1 MLGSSS
7 SKDDVVAVTL
17 VDTLTGLAQ
26 NLALLLSLTLLYSVI
41 RPYSAKVPRV
51 VRQIVSGLLF
61 GLIAITAMHTP
72 FIIAPGVIADARYV
86 PILLAGPFGGPG
98 ATLTAAALAAADR
111 AWLGG
116 MGGAAGIGTIVTT
129 GLLGVM
135 VARWWRRREPRRP
148 ALAFIA
154 LGLALDAIV
163 LAWSAALPD
172 RELAQRVLSAAAVPV
187 GLFLP
192 FGTLVLGMLLVHE
205 SRRHD
210 ERERLALTQFAIER
224 ATEALF
230 WIDAEGR
237 IVNANAAATR
247 LTGYTRDELLTKRV
261 WELEADGSPER
272 WRAIWT
278 DAHAGRR
285 QVHERWYRRRDG
297 REVPLETSG
306 DFVAHDGR
314 EWVNFFARDVTERR
328 RVEQE
333 RAEHLAQEQALRAR
347 AEEAGVLKDQFLA
360 TLSHELRTPL
370 TSILGYAR
378 MLRDGSLPAAA
389 AGRALD
395 VIERNARAQ
404 VQLFNDLLDVSSV
417 MLGELRLDRQSVP
430 LPAVV
435 EAEVEA
441 ARGEAGR
448 AGLTL
453 EYEIAEPAPPPVTGD
468 VGRLQQVIRKLL
480 SNAIKF
486 TPPGGRVRVRVERA
500 GDEARVIV
508 SDTGVGIAPA
518 FLPHVFDRFRQA
530 DSSIT
535 RVYGGVG
542 LGLTLVRDL
551 VELHGGH
558 VIAQSAGDGAGATFT
573 VRLPLRRIGD
583 PAACDADVTGLAPDA
598 DPGRRA
604 ASHPR
609 G

>member
-1 MLGSSS
+1 L
-7 SKDDVVAVTL
+7 VVTL
-17 VDTLTGLAQ
+17 VDTLTGLAH

-41 RPYSAKVPRV
+41 RPYSPKVPRLV
-51 VRQIVSGLLF
+51 HQILSGVPF
-61 GLIAITAMHTP
+61 GIIAIAAMHTP
-72 FIIAPGVIADARYV
+72 FIIAPGVFADARV
-86 PILLAGPFGGPG
+86 IPVLLAGPFGGPG
-98 ATLTAAALAAADR
+98 AAVVAAALAAGGR
-111 AWLGG
+111 AWVGG
-116 MGGAAGIGTIVTT
+116 TGGAAGIGTIATA
-129 GLLGVM
+129 GLLGVA
-135 VARWWRRREPRRP
+135 VGWWWRRREPRRP
-148 ALAFIA
+148 ALTFLA
-154 LGLALDAIV
+154 LGVALDAIV
-163 LAWSAALPD
+163 LVWAAALPD
-172 RELAQRVLSAAAVPV
+172 RELAHRVLSAAALPV

-247 LTGYTRDELLTKRV
+247 LTGYPREELLSRRV

-278 DAHAGRR
+278 DARAGRR
-285 QVHERWYRRRDG
+285 QVQERAYRRRDG
-297 REVPLETSG
+297 SEVPLETSG
-306 DFVAHDGR
+306 DFVAYGGH
-314 EWVNFFARDVTERR
+314 EWISVFARDVTERR
-328 RVEQE
+328 RVERE
-333 RAEHLAQEQALRAR
+333 RAEHLAREQALRAR

-378 MLRDGSLPAAA
+378 MLRDGTLPAAA

-417 MLGELRLDRQSVP
+417 MLGELRLDQQSVP

-441 ARGEAGR
+441 ARAEAGR
-448 AGLTL
+448 AGLTV
-453 EYEIAEPAPPPVTGD
+453 EYEVTKAVPPVTGD
-468 VGRLQQVIRKLL
+468 VGRLQQITRKLL
-480 SNAIKF
+480 ANAIKF
-486 TPPGGRVRVRVERA
+486 TPPGGRVRVRVDRV
-500 GDEARVIV
+500 GDEARLIV
-508 SDTGVGIAPA
+508 SDTGVGIPPA

-530 DSSIT
+530 DSSMT

-542 LGLTLVRDL
+542 LGLALVRDL
-551 VELHGGH
+551 VELHHGH
-558 VIAQSAGDGAGATFT
+558 VSAESPGDGAGATFT
-573 VRLPLRRIGD
+573 VRLPLRAAGEPDGRDAAPVVRD
-583 PAACDADVTGLAPDA
+583 PAPDA

>member
-1 MLGSSS
+1 VLASARLEMM
-7 SKDDVVAVTL
+7 A
-17 VDTLTGLAQ
+17 TLTGLAQ
-26 NLALLLSLTLLYSVI
+26 NLALLLSLTLVYSVI
-41 RPYSAKVPRV
+41 RPYSPNVPRLV
-51 VRQIVSGLLF
+51 PQGVRGLLF
-61 GLIAITAMHTP
+61 ALIAIAAMHTP

-98 ATLTAAALAAADR
+98 AALTAGVVAAGYR

-116 MGGAAGIGTIVTT
+116 SGSAAGVGTIATAAA
-129 GLLGVM
+129 LGVV
-135 VARWWRRREPRRP
+135 VAWWWRRREPRRP

-154 LGLALDAIV
+154 LGVALDAIV
-163 LAWSAALPD
+163 LAWAAALPD
-172 RELAQRVLSAAAVPV
+172 RELAHRVLLAAALPI

-205 SRRHD
+205 SRRHA

-230 WIDAEGR
+230 WIDADGR

-247 LTGYTRDELLTKRV
+247 LTGYPRDELLTKRV
-261 WELEADGSPER
+261 WELQTDGSLER
-272 WRAIWT
+272 WRAIWA
-278 DAHAGRR
+278 DARAGHR
-285 QVHERWYRRRDG
+285 QVDEGWYRRRDG
-297 REVPLETSG
+297 SGVPLETSG
-306 DFVAHDGR
+306 DFVAYGGR
-314 EWVNFFARDVTERR
+314 EWISVFARDVTDRR

-333 RAEHLAQEQALRAR
+333 RAEHLAREQSLRAR

-378 MLRDGSLPAAA
+378 MLRDGTLPAAA

-417 MLGELRLDRQSVP
+417 MLGELRLEPHAVL

-441 ARGEAGR
+441 ARDEAER
-448 AGLTL
+448 SRLTL
-453 EYEIAEPAPPPVTGD
+453 EYEVIESVPPVTGD
-468 VGRLQQVIRKLL
+468 AGRLQQIVRKLL

-486 TPPGGRVRVRVERA
+486 TPPGGRVRVRVDRA
-500 GDEARVIV
+500 DDEARLVV

-530 DSSIT
+530 DSSMT

-551 VELHGGH
+551 VELHGGR
-558 VIAQSAGDGAGATFT
+558 VTAESAGDGAGATFT
-573 VRLPLRRIGD
+573 VRLPLRRAAE
-583 PAACDADVTGLAPDA
+583 PAARGAEGLTHRAPDA
-598 DPGRRA
+598 DPARPEASRR
-604 ASHPR
+604 R

>member
-1 MLGSSS
+1 
-7 SKDDVVAVTL
+7 
-17 VDTLTGLAQ
+17 
-26 NLALLLSLTLLYSVI
+26 
-41 RPYSAKVPRV
+41 
-51 VRQIVSGLLF
+51 
-61 GLIAITAMHTP
+61 
-72 FIIAPGVIADARYV
+72 
-86 PILLAGPFGGPG
+86 
-98 ATLTAAALAAADR
+98 
-111 AWLGG
+111 
-116 MGGAAGIGTIVTT
+116 
-129 GLLGVM
+129 
-135 VARWWRRREPRRP
+135 
-148 ALAFIA
+148 
-154 LGLALDAIV
+154 
-163 LAWSAALPD
+163 
-172 RELAQRVLSAAAVPV
+172 
-187 GLFLP
+187 
-192 FGTLVLGMLLVHE
+192 
-205 SRRHD
+205 
-210 ERERLALTQFAIER
+210 
-224 ATEALF
+224 
-230 WIDAEGR
+230 
-237 IVNANAAATR
+237 
-247 LTGYTRDELLTKRV
+247 
-261 WELEADGSPER
+261 
-272 WRAIWT
+272 
-278 DAHAGRR
+278 
-285 QVHERWYRRRDG
+285 
-297 REVPLETSG
+297 
-306 DFVAHDGR
+306 
-314 EWVNFFARDVTERR
+314 
-328 RVEQE
+328 
-333 RAEHLAQEQALRAR
+333 
-347 AEEAGVLKDQFLA
+347 
-360 TLSHELRTPL
+360 
-370 TSILGYAR
+370 
-378 MLRDGSLPAAA
+378 
-389 AGRALD
+389 
-395 VIERNARAQ
+395 
-404 VQLFNDLLDVSSV
+404 

-530 DSSIT
+530 DSSMT